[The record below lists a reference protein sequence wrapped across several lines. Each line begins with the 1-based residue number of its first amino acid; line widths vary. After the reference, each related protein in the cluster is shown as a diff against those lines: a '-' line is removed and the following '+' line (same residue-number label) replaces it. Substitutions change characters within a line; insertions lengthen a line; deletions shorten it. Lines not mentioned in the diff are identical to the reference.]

1 MLIWFWLNPI
11 LYPAGLVKEALAR
24 NGMTEYFWL
33 YFLNPMA
40 TVVSTFQ
47 RAIYQTPTYAD
58 GEPHAR
64 DPRRRRLRLLLPQPR
79 RSASSSRACCCS
91 SPGAVQPLQADFA
104 EDL

>member
-1 MLIWFWLNPI
+1 
-11 LYPAGLVKEALAR
+11 
-24 NGMTEYFWL
+24 
-33 YFLNPMA
+33 MA

-64 DPRRRRLRLLLPQPR
+64 DPRRRRLRLLLPQPGARLPHRGLLLLLAR
-79 RSASSSRACCCS
+79 RTFNR
-91 SPGAVQPLQADFA
+91 LQADFA